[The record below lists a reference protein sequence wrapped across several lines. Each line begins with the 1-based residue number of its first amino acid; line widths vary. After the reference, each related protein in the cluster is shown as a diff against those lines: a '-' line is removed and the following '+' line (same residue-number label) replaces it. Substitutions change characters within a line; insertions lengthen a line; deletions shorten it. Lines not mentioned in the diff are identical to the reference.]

1 MYSTKKQRELMAEE
15 VAKLKDL
22 ATIINNLEAVIEKE
36 EINNP
41 AIVSRIATIKE
52 KIKEVIKNLETI
64 T

>member
-1 MYSTKKQRELMAEE
+1 MYITKKQRELIVEE
-15 VAKLKDL
+15 VVKLKDL

-52 KIKEVIKNLETI
+52 KTKEVIKNLETI